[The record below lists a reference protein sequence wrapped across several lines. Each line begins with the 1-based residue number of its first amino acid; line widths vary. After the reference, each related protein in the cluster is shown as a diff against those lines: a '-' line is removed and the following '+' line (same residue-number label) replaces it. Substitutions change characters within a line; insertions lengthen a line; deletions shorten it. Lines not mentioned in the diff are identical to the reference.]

1 MPTSSWFYCPLD
13 IMKSTKEITLDN
25 DDYDD
30 DNSYDYAY
38 SYNYTY
44 DDSFNMNNLSAQLQF
59 KQYLTAVQDH
69 DDALKQK

>member
-1 MPTSSWFYCPLD
+1 
-13 IMKSTKEITLDN
+13 MKSTKEITLDN

-30 DNSYDYAY
+30 DNPYDYAY

-59 KQYLTAVQDH
+59 KQYLTAVQDC